1 MNSIQNLEGSALIDF
16 YRGEPITQTGSGA
29 QYTIDEIIALSD
41 DAWEVFHD
49 FIQWIYPLKEASNF
63 NCDAPILTD
72 EDIKLFRADPQL
84 KGKFYDAMIRGF
96 RFFGLEENVIA
107 AGGVGPWCNW
117 LRATR
122 FITCMRLMGFDRWAE
137 TFFKKLDEEPIKT
150 ISENSWNYW
159 YEATYR
165 EL

>member
-1 MNSIQNLEGSALIDF
+1 LEGSALIDF

-107 AGGVGPWCNW
+107 AGGVGPWCNHST
-117 LRATR
+117 L
-122 FITCMRLMGFDRWAE
+122 E
-137 TFFKKLDEEPIKT
+137 
-150 ISENSWNYW
+150 
-159 YEATYR
+159 
-165 EL
+165 